1 VKTHTNLAR
10 HHLPCVLFLP
20 VSGAFST
27 LPRLQLEDELE
38 DAQATQMVLRR
49 EDRFAGRV
57 SGHER
62 CSRALDSWE
71 SFSSSLQS
79 AALAERRRCESRDQ
93 QPPLLDEQ
101 LR

>member
-1 VKTHTNLAR
+1 MQV
-10 HHLPCVLFLP
+10 FLP
-20 VSGAFST
+20 GT

-62 CSRALDSWE
+62 CSHALDSWE
-71 SFSSSLQS
+71 SFPSSPQS
-79 AALAERRRCESRDQ
+79 AASAERRRRESRDQ
-93 QPPLLDEQ
+93 RPPLLDEQ